1 LLVEQA
7 ADIIKAAASSLLDIG
22 AQAPAPASFGQT
34 ASLPSTTSVYGLAT
48 NSSVMSTDSVSSV
61 EMQDPLGLE
70 IVTVVQTQTVY
81 V

>member
-1 LLVEQA
+1 
-7 ADIIKAAASSLLDIG
+7 
-22 AQAPAPASFGQT
+22 
-34 ASLPSTTSVYGLAT
+34 
-48 NSSVMSTDSVSSV
+48 MSTDSVSSV